1 MDPRKPDC
9 TNEKLANTAGCI
21 ATATK
26 LAGAAAKGIGEALP
40 APIKA
45 AGHVAKVAEAAM
57 KDKTPGAGFVETVA
71 CATAKVGTQVV
82 MGAPLAARAAAVG
95 AAAMPLPIPLAKGG
109 AAAVAVAAAAPGIA
123 ILTEPYGKV
132 AEKTCHAA
140 FDFCKKIAPHVPN
153 PFAEPVVPKQKPMPA
168 VRSSWRL

>member
-57 KDKTPGAGFVETVA
+57 KDKTPGAGSSRLILAKPTVSFGYIRFA
-71 CATAKVGTQVV
+71 SRKRTQV
-82 MGAPLAARAAAVG
+82 
-95 AAAMPLPIPLAKGG
+95 LPDFGYDTRK
-109 AAAVAVAAAAPGIA
+109 VSS
-123 ILTEPYGKV
+123 GKTV
-132 AEKTCHAA
+132 KCL
-140 FDFCKKIAPHVPN
+140 
-153 PFAEPVVPKQKPMPA
+153 PA
-168 VRSSWRL
+168 